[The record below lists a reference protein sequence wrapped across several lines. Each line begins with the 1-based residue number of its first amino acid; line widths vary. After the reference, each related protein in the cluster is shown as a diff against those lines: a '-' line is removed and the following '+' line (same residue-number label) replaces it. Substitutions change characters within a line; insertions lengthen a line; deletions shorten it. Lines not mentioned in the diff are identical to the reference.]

1 MATTFADRQLLY
13 RASVR
18 EFFADET
25 RYARLERLLLRG
37 DIGSLL
43 YFFVKHFESD
53 CVIATT
59 WGRVRVCDEYRA
71 ALTNHKKR
79 WFDFESREG
88 HGELVWEGQ
97 VNPPVVV
104 CEARGELAAPLP
116 RLVALRW
123 LVDRGLDD
131 LLWER
136 FDDVQTAHA
145 RALVEAKARYS
156 EASRARR
163 RSAAR
168 PSLPSGVSTGVSGA
182 AGMEVC
188 GETDGASTPPLSKI
202 FNAAAAPASAATA
215 SAATASAATASA
227 PPAAATRGERR
238 LMSRLREARVA
249 RVARM
254 AVPLKAL
261 EPLEPLETLL
271 KPGLP

>member
-1 MATTFADRQLLY
+1 MATTFADRQMLY

-18 EFFADET
+18 EFFADEK
-25 RYARLERLLLRG
+25 RYARLERLLSRG

-53 CVIATT
+53 RVIATT

-79 WFDFESREG
+79 WFDLESREG
-88 HGELVWEGQ
+88 HGELVWAGE

-104 CEARGELAAPLP
+104 CEARGALAAPLP

-145 RALVEAKARYS
+145 RALIEAKARYS

-163 RSAAR
+163 R
-168 PSLPSGVSTGVSGA
+168 GA
-182 AGMEVC
+182 A
-188 GETDGASTPPLSKI
+188 AKS
-202 FNAAAAPASAATA
+202 ASASA
-215 SAATASAATASA
+215 SASS
-227 PPAAATRGERR
+227 PAAASHSSFPGEARLPFAPAPAPAPAASAIKTGATPR
-238 LMSRLREARVA
+238 SASAGRERALMSRLREAREA
-249 RVARM
+249 RGSRV
-254 AVPLKAL
+254 AVPLD
-261 EPLEPLETLL
+261 
-271 KPGLP
+271 PGSTSASASKSD